1 MRESATLPA
10 AAALAAVALWE
21 VLVRLLAV
29 PELILPPPSRV
40 LAVLF
45 GDRLGLLAANAVPT
59 ALQAITGFLAAA
71 ALGVLLATAMTYSE
85 MVKEAI
91 YPYLVAF
98 QVIPK
103 IALAPLFVLWLG
115 IGFASRFAFAT
126 FMCFF
131 PIVIALAAGLRD
143 TSPEAVRMCR
153 AFGGSKAQVFRHI
166 RFPYAVGYLFA
177 GLKIAATMSIIGV
190 VIGEFI
196 TADRGLG
203 YLILWAASRSETALV
218 MAAIVVLCLIGFAIY
233 GAVVAAEKAT
243 MRAFGDA

>member
-1 MRESATLPA
+1 MRSYGIY
-10 AAALAAVALWE
+10 
-21 VLVRLLAV
+21 VLKRFGQFLLVVFVGISLTFFITHLTPIDPVEQMVSQMTA
-29 PELILPPPSRV
+29 
-40 LAVLF
+40 F
-45 GDRLGLLAANAVPT
+45 G
-59 ALQAITGFLAAA
+59 
-71 ALGVLLATAMTYSE
+71 
-85 MVKEAI
+85 
-91 YPYLVAF
+91 
-98 QVIPK
+98 
-103 IALAPLFVLWLG
+103 
-115 IGFASRFAFAT
+115 
-126 FMCFF
+126 
-131 PIVIALAAGLRD
+131 D

-233 GAVVAAEKAT
+233 GAVIAAEKAT
-243 MRAFGDA
+243 MRVFAHV